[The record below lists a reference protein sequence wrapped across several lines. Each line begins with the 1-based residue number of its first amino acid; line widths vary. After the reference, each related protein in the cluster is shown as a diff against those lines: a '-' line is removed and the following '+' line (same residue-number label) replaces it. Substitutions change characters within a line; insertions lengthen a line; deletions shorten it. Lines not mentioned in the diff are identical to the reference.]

1 MLAFRRE
8 QHLRCAVPTRYLS
21 GTYDDTHTGPKTRGK
36 VFNLKRYTTGS
47 VIKRKGFWRLQLD
60 EIAEDGDRRRITKM
74 TTIACTASGSTGK
87 NLARRELA
95 RWREQL
101 EGKAEH
107 EEEIRSRPG
116 RTSKVRAY
124 AQAYLD
130 RHGSISAVTREGYQN
145 AINNLGFV
153 GDKLLS
159 ELTSADV
166 EDWDCQQRADG
177 LSAATIA
184 KRHAFLAQVIKYAV
198 AAGDLDRSPLG
209 LVRAPRRAPKPVNSL
224 DQAQA
229 AEVMATLAKGGTDP
243 VCVAGRIALFTGMR
257 RAEVCALTWGN
268 VDFSR
273 SEIRVVRALTRVKGG
288 FSISSPKD
296 VSGTGALRT
305 IPMPAQLAD
314 LLREVKEE
322 QFSARTSAGK
332 NWTDELYVLGNP
344 ITGTWKS
351 PSKLTSS
358 WAAMAKLAGWTGSQ
372 GERIT
377 FHDLRHTFAT
387 IAIANGIDV
396 MSLAAIL
403 GHRDASMTLNIYS
416 MALQEPKRR
425 AMEQLNGFYAGD
437 AGGSAS

>member
-1 MLAFRRE
+1 M
-8 QHLRCAVPTRYLS
+8 S
-21 GTYDDTHTGPKTRGK
+21 GTYAVPIWYLRRHLDGTQDAKEGLI
-36 VFNLKRYTTGS
+36 LKRYTTGS

-60 EIAEDGDRRRITKM
+60 VIAEDGDRRRITKM
-74 TTIACTASGSTGK
+74 TSIACTASGSTGK

-101 EGKAEH
+101 EAEAER
-107 EEEIRSRPG
+107 EEDIRNRPG
-116 RTSKVRAY
+116 RESKVRAY

-130 RHGSISAVTREGYQN
+130 RHGSISVVTREGYQN
-145 AINNLGFV
+145 AIDNLGFV
-153 GDKLLS
+153 GDRLLS

-209 LVRAPRRAPKPVNSL
+209 LVRAPRRAPKPVNTL
-224 DQAQA
+224 DQKQA
-229 AEVMATLAKGGTDP
+229 AEVMAALARGGTDP
-243 VCVAGRIALFTGMR
+243 VCVAARIALFTGMR
-257 RAEVCALTWGN
+257 RGEVCALTWGN

-273 SEIRVVRALTRVKGG
+273 GEIRVVRALTRVKGG

-322 QFSARTSAGK
+322 QFSARTNAGK
-332 NWTDELYVLGNP
+332 TWTDELYVLGNP

-351 PSKLTSS
+351 PSKLTTS
-358 WAAMAKLAGWTGSQ
+358 WAAMAKLAGWSGSQ

-387 IAIANGIDV
+387 VAIANGIDV

-403 GHRDASMTLNIYS
+403 GHRDASMTLNIYA

-425 AMEQLNGFYAGD
+425 AMEQLNGFYAGG
-437 AGGSAS
+437 AGESFGEKRAGL

>member
-1 MLAFRRE
+1 MQGKAFS
-8 QHLRCAVPTRYLS
+8 V
-21 GTYDDTHTGPKTRGK
+21 
-36 VFNLKRYTTGS
+36 KRYTTGS
-47 VIKRKGFWRLQLD
+47 VIKRNGLWRLQVD
-60 EIAEDGDRRRITKM
+60 EIDDDGCRRRITKM
-74 TTIACTASGSTGK
+74 TSIACTASGSTGK

-101 EGKAEH
+101 EAEAER

-116 RTSKVRAY
+116 RASKVRAY
-124 AQAYLD
+124 AQAYLN
-130 RHGSISAVTREGYQN
+130 RHGGISAVTREGYQN
-145 AINNLGFV
+145 AVDNFGFV
-153 GDKLLS
+153 GDRLLS

-166 EDWDCQQRADG
+166 EDWESQQRADG
-177 LSAATIA
+177 LSSATIA

-209 LVRAPRRAPKPVNSL
+209 LVRAPRRAPKPVNAL
-224 DQAQA
+224 DQNQA
-229 AEVMATLAKGGTDP
+229 AEVMAALAKGGTDP
-243 VCVAGRIALFTGMR
+243 VCVAARIALFTGMR

-358 WAAMAKLAGWTGSQ
+358 WAAMAKLAGWTGCQ

-387 IAIANGIDV
+387 VAIANGIDV

-403 GHRDASMTLNIYS
+403 GHRDASMTLNIYA

-425 AMEQLNGFYAGD
+425 AMEQLNGFYAGG
-437 AGGSAS
+437 AGESAS

>member
-1 MLAFRRE
+1 M
-8 QHLRCAVPTRYLS
+8 
-21 GTYDDTHTGPKTRGK
+21 
-36 VFNLKRYTTGS
+36 KRYTAGS
-47 VIKRKGFWRLQLD
+47 VIKRNGVWRLQVD
-60 EIAEDGDRRRITKM
+60 EIDDDGCRRRITRM
-74 TTIACTASGSTGK
+74 TSIACSASGSAGK

-101 EGKAEH
+101 EAEAVH
-107 EEEIRSRPG
+107 KEEIKNRPG
-116 RTSKVRAY
+116 RASKVRAY

-153 GDKLLS
+153 GDRLLS

-166 EDWDCQQRADG
+166 EDWDSQQRADG

-209 LVRAPRRAPKPVNSL
+209 LVRAPRRAPKPVNAL
-224 DQAQA
+224 DQNQA

-243 VCVAGRIALFTGMR
+243 VCVAARIALFTGMR
-257 RAEVCALTWGN
+257 RGEVCALTWGN

-273 SEIRVVRALTRVKGG
+273 GEIRVVRALTRIKGG
-288 FSISSPKD
+288 FTVSSPKD

-314 LLREVKEE
+314 LLREVKEG
-322 QFSARTSAGK
+322 QFSARVSAGK
-332 NWTDELYVLGNP
+332 PWTDELYVLGDP
-344 ITGTWKS
+344 VTGAWKS
-351 PSKLTSS
+351 PSKLTTS

-372 GERIT
+372 GERVT

-403 GHRDASMTLNIYS
+403 GHRDASMTLNIYA

-425 AMEQLNGFYAGD
+425 AMEQLNGFYAGA
-437 AGGSAS
+437 AGESCS